1 MASLRGVQFAM
12 IISNPAFLPTPDDSR
27 HDVHSGKDALLGMD
41 DLDTIVT
48 AAPGGDPLPSAP
60 PTPAEQPMSS
70 KPKPR
75 INPLRLP
82 INMLIHLMF
91 HPAAFVPC

>member
-1 MASLRGVQFAM
+1 LESGAGLDAPCSLKAYGSHASLRGVQFAM

-70 KPKPR
+70 
-75 INPLRLP
+75 
-82 INMLIHLMF
+82 
-91 HPAAFVPC
+91 